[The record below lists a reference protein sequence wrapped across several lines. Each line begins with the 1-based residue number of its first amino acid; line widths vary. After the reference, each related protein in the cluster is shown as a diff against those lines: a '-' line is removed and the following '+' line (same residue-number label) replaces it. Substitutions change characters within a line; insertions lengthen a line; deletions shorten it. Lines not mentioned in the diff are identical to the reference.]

1 MENLNLVSLPHFVSV
16 ENLHVDEVEALI
28 KRAEY
33 FKKGGATP
41 RLTKPVYVT
50 NMFFEDSSRTHTS
63 FEMAER
69 KLGLTV
75 IPFDPAHSSV
85 NKGETLYDTS
95 LIMNALG
102 VDLEVIRHS
111 PNE

>member
-1 MENLNLVSLPHFVSV
+1 MENLNLVTLPHFVSV
-16 ENLHVDEVEALI
+16 KDLQKDEVESLI

-33 FKKGGATP
+33 FKQGGATP

-50 NMFFEDSSRTHTS
+50 NMFFENSSRTHTS

-85 NKGETLYDTS
+85 KKRRNS
-95 LIMNALG
+95 LRHFTNYG
-102 VDLEVIRHS
+102 CIRNRPRS
-111 PNE
+111 YSAFRK